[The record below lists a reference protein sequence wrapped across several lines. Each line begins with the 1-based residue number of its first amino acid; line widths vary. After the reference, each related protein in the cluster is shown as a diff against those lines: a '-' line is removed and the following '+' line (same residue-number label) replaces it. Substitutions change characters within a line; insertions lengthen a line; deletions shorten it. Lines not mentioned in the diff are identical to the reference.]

1 MRKLLLLLM
10 FVSLAAAQSSER
22 SAKWLFRTGDY
33 IVGSP
38 AIHDDVVFIGSAS
51 GNLYAINSTIG
62 NQIWKYGKVGR
73 IESSASL
80 SDNMVFFGSNDGTLY
95 ALWMNGTL
103 AWSYKTHD
111 RILSSPAFAYDVVY
125 IGSTDGNFYAFN
137 AATGNM
143 LWNYSGFSAF
153 SSTPIASNWIIY
165 VGSDEDTLYAFNAF
179 SGTVLWSQKFPG
191 KIQSSLSIS
200 PENVLYFPCKD
211 GNIYAVYAGDGSELW
226 SIATGTEA
234 QSSVHYSEETG
245 LVYFGTTDYNVYAAD
260 KAGKIVW
267 KYSTGNW
274 VISTPSTRNGML
286 YVGSYD
292 GNLYAISTIYTAFS
306 ASHLDLDSSPIV
318 IGGQSS
324 ADSGLKSVEV
334 RVNNSLWVK
343 AQGTGDWSYSWGT
356 SSLED
361 GQYSLEARSI
371 DANGNYELP
380 PYAGAVV
387 DFKKKISMKGLVVS
401 FPDVAITGIGV
412 RFEVKDSDGNPVPN
426 PQITIL
432 GKTYTGDEKGVVEK
446 DENGNPIKFDRD
458 GEFNFTVYKEG
469 YGPPTNEL
477 SIKVVKMV
485 DIVPYM
491 VASIIVPLIVLVPL
505 AYFILKKLNG
515 RKQ

>member
-22 SAKWLFRTGDY
+22 NAKWLFRTGDY

-38 AIHDDVVFIGSAS
+38 VIHDDVVFIGSAS
-51 GNLYAINSTIG
+51 GNLYAINSTTG
-62 NQIWKYGKVGR
+62 TQIWKYGKVGR
-73 IESSASL
+73 IESSASF
-80 SDNMVFFGSNDGTLY
+80 SNSMVFFGSNDGTLY

-125 IGSTDGNFYAFN
+125 IGSTDGNFYALN
-137 AATGNM
+137 AANGNVM
-143 LWNYSGFSAF
+143 WNYSGFSAF
-153 SSTPIASNWIIY
+153 SSSPIASNWIIY
-165 VGSDEDTLYAFNAF
+165 AGSDEDTLYAFHAF
-179 SGTVLWSQKFPG
+179 NGTALWSQDFPG
-191 KIQSSLSIS
+191 KIQSSFSLS

-211 GNIYAVYAGDGSELW
+211 GNIYAVYAGDGSKLW
-226 SIATGTEA
+226 NIATGTEA
-234 QSSVHYSEETG
+234 QSSVHYSDETG
-245 LVYFGTTDYNVYAAD
+245 IVYFGTTDSNVYAAD
-260 KAGKIVW
+260 KEGQIAW
-267 KYSTGNW
+267 KYPTGNW
-274 VISTPSTRNGML
+274 VISTPTTKAGML

-306 ASHLDLDSSPIV
+306 ASDLNATGSSVV

-324 ADSGLKSVEV
+324 ADGGLKSVEV
-334 RVNNSLWVK
+334 RVNNSPWVK
-343 AQGTGDWSYSWGT
+343 AQGTGNWSYSWDT

-361 GQYSLEARSI
+361 GQYFFEARSI

-380 PYAGAVV
+380 PYAGALLN
-387 DFKKKISMKGLVVS
+387 FTKKIALKELVVS
-401 FPDVAITGIGV
+401 FPDVIIVGLGV

-432 GKTYTGDEKGVVEK
+432 GKTYTGDEKGIVEK
-446 DENGNPIKFDRD
+446 DEQGNPIKFDRD
-458 GEFNFTVYKEG
+458 GEFNFTVYREG
-469 YGPPTNEL
+469 YAPNEL
-477 SIKVVKMV
+477 RIKVLKMV

-491 VASIIVPLIVLVPL
+491 AASLVIPLLVLAPV
-505 AYFILKKLNG
+505 AYFVLKKLRG